1 MRRNSDDNAPNYFSV
16 LKLIDSSL
24 RISAIALSVATIWL
38 TVTNHQDNP
47 SYGNLK
53 FSNFTGL
60 KYMVCISNISGVHAF
75 LVALSSWI
83 TCFVTKAWLFFVSTR
98 FEARTLCQAIR
109 TSFICAIWAAV
120 NKFWSLEFEI
130 RRWVCPRGCEL
141 QLSLWLGPQKSKRR
155 RLHGH
160 GDSAVE
166 ERMESPG
173 NGSRDLARGCPG
185 LAVCLI
191 VAYLMVTSWAAVME
205 ILSLAYKGDKT
216 VSWSEAC
223 TSYGKFCSRMKV
235 ALVLHALALC
245 CFLVLAVI
253 SAYRV
258 FSMFEPPSVSDKE
271 VEEERT

>member
-24 RISAIALSVATIWL
+24 RISAIPLSVATIWL

-60 KYMVCISNISGVHAF
+60 NNISGVYAF

-83 TCFVTKAWLFFVSTR
+83 TCFVTKAWLFFVSD
-98 FEARTLCQAIR
+98 Q
-109 TSFICAIWAAV
+109 
-120 NKFWSLEFEI
+120 
-130 RRWVCPRGCEL
+130 
-141 QLSLWLGPQKSKRR
+141 
-155 RLHGH
+155 
-160 GDSAVE
+160 
-166 ERMESPG
+166 
-173 NGSRDLARGCPG
+173 
-185 LAVCLI
+185 I

-245 CFLVLAVI
+245 CFLVLVMI

-271 VEEERT
+271 VEEEST

>member
-83 TCFVTKAWLFFVSTR
+83 TCF
-98 FEARTLCQAIR
+98 
-109 TSFICAIWAAV
+109 
-120 NKFWSLEFEI
+120 
-130 RRWVCPRGCEL
+130 
-141 QLSLWLGPQKSKRR
+141 
-155 RLHGH
+155 
-160 GDSAVE
+160 
-166 ERMESPG
+166 
-173 NGSRDLARGCPG
+173 
-185 LAVCLI
+185 I

>member
-83 TCFVTKAWLFFVSTR
+83 TCFVTKAWLFFVSD
-98 FEARTLCQAIR
+98 Q
-109 TSFICAIWAAV
+109 
-120 NKFWSLEFEI
+120 
-130 RRWVCPRGCEL
+130 
-141 QLSLWLGPQKSKRR
+141 
-155 RLHGH
+155 
-160 GDSAVE
+160 
-166 ERMESPG
+166 
-173 NGSRDLARGCPG
+173 
-185 LAVCLI
+185 I